1 MDGAG
6 GGTVFLDEQPEI
18 QFIVPALDQD
28 GGRALFSPISP
39 EVDSA
44 LDMLVA
50 LNSEHD
56 RTACVNAWA
65 ALESLFAGPGD
76 FGNFVEV
83 THRAAA
89 VITCSYI
96 HREISGL
103 GHAHQRKASDE
114 LTSQL
119 GQLEGSA
126 WLAAVIDYVKSGGKL
141 EDDRA
146 LEALNQARVQS
157 LVMDTRNIDDL
168 RLSIAEAFGRL
179 YRTRNTIVHNGES
192 APYGMSS
199 VVAAARVLLS
209 GLLDRVVVRSRDD
222 KLGAAL
228 VAAKAELALARI
240 LQGDDLSLVEGL

>member
-1 MDGAG
+1 M
-6 GGTVFLDEQPEI
+6 
-18 QFIVPALDQD
+18 
-28 GGRALFSPISP
+28 
-39 EVDSA
+39 
-44 LDMLVA
+44 
-50 LNSEHD
+50 
-56 RTACVNAWA
+56 
-65 ALESLFAGPGD
+65 
-76 FGNFVEV
+76 
-83 THRAAA
+83 
-89 VITCSYI
+89 
-96 HREISGL
+96 

-126 WLAAVIDYVKSGGKL
+126 WLAAIIDYVKSGGKL
-141 EDDRA
+141 EDDRELA
-146 LEALNQARVQS
+146 AINLARVQR
-157 LVMDTRNIDDL
+157 LVMDTRNIDNL

-179 YRTRNTIVHNGES
+179 YRTRNTIVHYGES

-199 VVAAARVLLS
+199 VVAPARVLLS